1 MKKLAAAVLLSMSV
15 LAAAGCGG
23 DSSSGGSAPSTSQV
37 PKDTLVIGMTA
48 DLGTIDPAVTM
59 DNKHWEVTYPAYE
72 RLVKYKT
79 ENGQASTEV
88 EGSLASSW
96 TVSDDGLVWTFKLA
110 PGHVFAD
117 GTPVDAAA
125 VKFSFERT
133 MAIGKGP
140 SEYFKM
146 VSSIDTPDAE
156 TVVFTLEQ
164 PFAPFLSSLAVNGA
178 SVVNPK
184 VMEHEE
190 NGDYGSNYLATRTM
204 GSGAYELKE
213 FIPGQRITLD
223 LNPHYGGPAPA
234 IQHVIFNVVKDPSAQ
249 RLQLEK
255 GDLDIAQGVPI
266 DQIEKMKG
274 DPNIRVYEDPSLLT
288 SVVYLNTQKTP
299 LNDKVFRQALAWSV
313 DYDGIIEGSVKGYG
327 EQLVTPVPN
336 GMWGRDESIEGYKQD
351 INKAKELLAQSSGAD
366 TKELTLLY
374 SDNQPFTE
382 TEALMLQNNFK
393 ELGIDLKLE
402 KTAWPT
408 FRERVD
414 LGDFDL
420 ALGTWSPDYADPQFF
435 MTYWFDSGYFGLAG
449 NRSFYKNDEV
459 DAILRRA
466 ETLTDIEERTA
477 LYHQAQ
483 KLVMEDSPYLF
494 LFQANVLTPMRA
506 EVQGF
511 VYNPMLDQMFDFE
524 SMSKS

>member
-1 MKKLAAAVLLSMSV
+1 MKKLAASVILGMSV

-23 DSSSGGSAPSTSQV
+23 GGGSSEPSKSNV
-37 PKDTLVIGMTA
+37 PKDTIVLGVA
-48 DLGTIDPAVTM
+48 VDLGSIDPAVTM
-59 DNKHWEVTYPAYE
+59 DNKHWQVSYPAYE

-79 ENGQASTEV
+79 ENGKASTEV
-88 EGSLASSW
+88 EGALASSW
-96 TVSDDGLVWTFKLA
+96 TVSDDGLVWTFKLE
-110 PGHVFAD
+110 PGHAFAD
-117 GTPVDAAA
+117 GTPVDSAA
-125 VKFSFERT
+125 VKFSIERT
-133 MAIGKGP
+133 KAVGKGP

-146 VSSIDTPDAE
+146 VKSVDTPDAE
-156 TVVFTLEQ
+156 TVIITLDQ

-178 SVVNPK
+178 SIVNPK

-190 NGDYGSNYLATRTM
+190 NGDLGSNYLANHTM
-204 GSGAYELKE
+204 GSGAYELKD
-213 FIPGQRITLD
+213 FIPGQRVTLAA
-223 LNPHYGGPAPA
+223 NPHYGGAAPA
-234 IQHVIFNVVKDPSAQ
+234 IQNVIFNIIKDPSAQ

-255 GDLDIAQGVPI
+255 GDLDIAQGMPV
-266 DQIEKMKG
+266 DQIEKLMEN
-274 DPNIRVYEDPSLLT
+274 PSIRVYEDPSLLT
-288 SVVYLNTQKTP
+288 SVVYLNTQKAP
-299 LNDKVFRQALAWSV
+299 LNDKTFRQALAWSV
-313 DYDGIIEGSVKGYG
+313 DYDGIIEGSIKGYG
-327 EQLVTPVPN
+327 EQLTTPVPN
-336 GMWGRDESIEGYKQD
+336 GMWGRDESIAGYKQD
-351 INKAKELLAQSSGAD
+351 INKAKELLAQSAGAG
-366 TKELTLLY
+366 TSELTLLY

-414 LGDFDL
+414 VGDFDL

-466 ETLTDIEERTA
+466 ETLTDLDERTA

-483 KLVMEDSPYLF
+483 QLVMDDSPYLF

-511 VYNPMLDQMFDFE
+511 IYNPMLDQMYDFE
-524 SMSKS
+524 NMSKI